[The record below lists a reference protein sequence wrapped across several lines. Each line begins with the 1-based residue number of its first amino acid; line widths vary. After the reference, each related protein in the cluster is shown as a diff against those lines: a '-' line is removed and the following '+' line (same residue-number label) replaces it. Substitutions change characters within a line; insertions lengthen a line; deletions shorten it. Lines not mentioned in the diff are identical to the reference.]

1 LISDNLACA
10 EARLGEIDPAIGH
23 LEEAL
28 AARPSLSELARNDTD
43 LDALRGDARF
53 EQSIA
58 APAAG

>member
-1 LISDNLACA
+1 MISDNLACA
-10 EARLGEIDPAIGH
+10 EARLGEIDSAIGH

-53 EQSIA
+53 ERSIA